1 MVSQR
6 FLFIKKHNVTT
17 RFYCNLPFLREF
29 IRCTMSKHGRL
40 SSRSDQN
47 TNHMSFAMSYI
58 KILKCH
64 DCLGQLIHMF
74 QFTMYKEIL
83 FSTSWGD
90 IQLGRE
96 ASEYE
101 VGEHPIT
108 TLASPA
114 FDFQNGQRKY
124 STRQCVWLLH
134 LSTCSQCLEPH
145 QVLCICECVPTVCVC
160 LVAFRFEL
168 SLNQFTLLQRRH
180 PTGLIDVDGN

>member
-6 FLFIKKHNVTT
+6 FLFKKKTQRYNQVLLRFTLSERVHTLYHEQT
-17 RFYCNLPFLREF
+17 RPVAL
-29 IRCTMSKHGRL
+29 
-40 SSRSDQN
+40 RSDQN

>member
-1 MVSQR
+1 
-6 FLFIKKHNVTT
+6 
-17 RFYCNLPFLREF
+17 
-29 IRCTMSKHGRL
+29 MSKHGRL
-40 SSRSDQN
+40 SSRSDQD

-58 KILKCH
+58 KVLTCH

-83 FSTSWGD
+83 FSTSWDD

-114 FDFQNGQRKY
+114 FDFHNGQRKY

-134 LSTCSQCLEPH
+134 LSTCS
-145 QVLCICECVPTVCVC
+145 VWSTKFRVSVCVC
-160 LVAFRFEL
+160 LAAFRFEL